1 MTDWRHNMDAQR
13 ALDSHGNRRTIA
25 KTTAAAVILPD
36 RARSGVTHPV
46 AGTPGEDQMKIKVTV
61 GTSAAAGGD
70 SRSTR
75 PSE

>member
-1 MTDWRHNMDAQR
+1 MTDWRHMDAQR
-13 ALDSHGNRRTIA
+13 ALYSHGNWRTIG
-25 KTTAAAVILPD
+25 KTTAAVILPD

-46 AGTPGEDQMKIKVTV
+46 AGTPGEDQMKIKVAV